1 MGRDGRSTD
10 WALPPVATCIISL
23 DGAPYVRPACRL
35 SVNPHDRSAMVKR
48 LEQVAA
54 LVVAAGLAIV
64 SYWLFFSWMGQ
75 DRRPNRRAALPCLE
89 AAPGLQQPLLGVGVF
104 DAGQVGLHLVSADG
118 QAPAVAQ
125 LADAA
130 EGA

>member
-1 MGRDGRSTD
+1 
-10 WALPPVATCIISL
+10 
-23 DGAPYVRPACRL
+23 
-35 SVNPHDRSAMVKR
+35 MVKR

-75 DRRPNRRAALPCLE
+75 DRRPKRRAALPPPALK
-89 AAPGLQQPLLGVGVF
+89 AAPGLQQPLLGLGVV
-104 DAGQVGLHLVSADG
+104 DAGEVALDLLPAHR
-118 QAPAVAQ
+118 QAPAVPQ
-125 LADAA
+125 RADAA

>member
-1 MGRDGRSTD
+1 MRLVGGQRGRQACGFSHHPASPDAHAACGPRRAPGQTG
-10 WALPPVATCIISL
+10 ATRQL
-23 DGAPYVRPACRL
+23 RP
-35 SVNPHDRSAMVKR
+35 MVKR

-75 DRRPNRRAALPCLE
+75 DRRPKRSALE
-89 AAPGLQQPLLGVGVF
+89 ATPGLDQPLLGFGVV
-104 DAGQVGLHLVSADG
+104 DAGQVGLHLVAAHG

-125 LADAA
+125 GADAA

>member
-1 MGRDGRSTD
+1 
-10 WALPPVATCIISL
+10 
-23 DGAPYVRPACRL
+23 
-35 SVNPHDRSAMVKR
+35 MVKR

-75 DRRPNRRAALPCLE
+75 DRRPKRRAALPTPALQ
-89 AAPGLQQPLLGVGVF
+89 AAAGLQQPLFGLRIVGRGEMGLDLV
-104 DAGQVGLHLVSADG
+104 AGDG

-125 LADAA
+125 LADAV